1 MLSPATVTPRR
12 PRPSRTEASTS
23 QIAVTIRT
31 AASTFMRLLRLRRE
45 PTRAHAAGVRG
56 SIALVVLLVLV
67 EAVERAAA
75 RADDAADGRALAG
88 ALTASGDRAARGP
101 NRRADDRAD
110 RAVLHDFHRLVLR
123 AGLARRVLVA
133 RRDRALARRRRHARG
148 ARGRG
153 LRHLLRR
160 LLLLRGAV
168 TGRPVRDD
176 QARHE
181 GSRHHHPHGD
191 RRQFPWIHRLSLW
204 ARDALPDVA
213 AVPVR
218 VGVAAS
224 RRRIARLRPAAGERR
239 ATAPRHDPRTVRR
252 PGVAA
257 GRDDGR
263 AGRPRGL
270 VVARHHLTDVL
281 VGDETLGAH
290 LTEHLLPAGAALLH
304 RRDLIERERLRA
316 VRAPRRRAR
325 RRRRSLAPGLG
336 RGRRRRRV
344 LRLEQ
349 GPRDFLV
356 AGRELLVG
364 AGGIRW
370 RRDLRIRRGGAE
382 Q

>member
-1 MLSPATVTPRR
+1 MAAPLPAPLPPPAIAPPAAPTAAPTTAPIAPSFTTSIVLSFEPASLAAYLLHAAIALWLGAAGMLATRTGVACATFCCAFCSCAARSPAVQFATTRPVTRAVAI
-12 PRPSRTEASTS
+12 TTAMA
-23 QIAVTIRT
+23 IAVNFQGFIV
-31 AASTFMRLLRLRRE
+31 SPSGLGMRYLLG
-45 PTRAHAAGVRG
+45 T
-56 SIALVVLLVLV
+56 
-67 EAVERAAA
+67 
-75 RADDAADGRALAG
+75 
-88 ALTASGDRAARGP
+88 
-101 NRRADDRAD
+101 
-110 RAVLHDFHRLVLR
+110 
-123 AGLARRVLVA
+123 
-133 RRDRALARRRRHARG
+133 
-148 ARGRG
+148 
-153 LRHLLRR
+153 
-160 LLLLRGAV
+160 
-168 TGRPVRDD
+168 
-176 QARHE
+176 
-181 GSRHHHPHGD
+181 
-191 RRQFPWIHRLSLW
+191 
-204 ARDALPDVA
+204 RDALPDVA

-224 RRRIARLRPAAGERR
+224 RRRIARMCPAAGEGR
-239 ATAPRHDPRTVRR
+239 ATAPRHDPRAVRR

-257 GRDDGR
+257 GRDHGR

-281 VGDETLGAH
+281 VRDEALGPH
-290 LTEHLLPAGAALLH
+290 LTEHLLPAGPALLH

-356 AGRELLVG
+356 AGRALLVR